1 MKHFSLNTLLC
12 TIVVAS
18 IAIAPCESDDKLI
31 TQTCSKTPYPSQCFG
46 YIKAVYDSKDVR
58 DVPGLGIIMAEVLK
72 LKAQDPK
79 DILFVLLG
87 VGKRPDIQAQLK
99 TCLESYSF
107 IINTAIPAAIDSFKI
122 GKPRLAEDYANTAA
136 LVVSK
141 CEKSFNGKSP
151 ITKENNITH
160 EIARILGAIAKQ
172 L

>member
-31 TQTCSKTPYPSQCFG
+31 TQTCSKTPYPAQCIS
-46 YIKAVYDSKDVR
+46 YIKADDNSKDVR
-58 DVPGLGIIMAEVLK
+58 DVPGLGIIMAQVLV
-72 LKAQDPK
+72 LEAQAPK

-87 VGKRPDIQAQLK
+87 AGKRPDIQVQLK

-107 IINTAIPAAIDSFKI
+107 IIKTAMPAAIDSFKI

-151 ITKENNITH
+151 ITNENNVTH
-160 EIARILGAIAKQ
+160 EVARILGAIAKQ